1 MRMAGCL
8 REGRRRVLK
17 EVMPAVLGVE
27 AGPLDELEDWPL
39 LVCMFLW
46 PSTPDASKEMAST
59 FCSPACE

>member
-1 MRMAGCL
+1 M
-8 REGRRRVLK
+8 

-27 AGPLDELEDWPL
+27 AGPLDELEDLPL